1 MHIYKLACDFRSR
14 NVLCKL
20 FRVLCEQF
28 SVSCKRFRVSC
39 NLVNFSYNL
48 VSVSCEPL
56 CVSLNLLRVSDKSCK
71 AFRVKRA
78 RTAWNILLD
87 FNRNLSQILL
97 KFQTDKR
104 VLHFP
109 KRFVIDKTLMHVY
122 SEDNILTFFFRQSC
136 IFFNKRKISQF
147 QPRNIVF
154 ESGRV
159 P

>member
-56 CVSLNLLRVSDKSCK
+56 CVSFNLLRVSDKSCK

-97 KFQTDKR
+97 KFQTDK
-104 VLHFP
+104 
-109 KRFVIDKTLMHVY
+109 
-122 SEDNILTFFFRQSC
+122 LTNEFYTSPNGLWLTKHLCMYTQETIYWHFFFVNLV
-136 IFFNKRKISQF
+136 FFSTNEK
-147 QPRNIVF
+147 
-154 ESGRV
+154 
-159 P
+159 

>member
-71 AFRVKRA
+71 AFRVKRS

-97 KFQTDKR
+97 KFQTDK
-104 VLHFP
+104 LTNEFYTSPNGLWLTKHLCMYTQ
-109 KRFVIDKTLMHVY
+109 KTIYWH
-122 SEDNILTFFFRQSC
+122 FFFVNLV
-136 IFFNKRKISQF
+136 FFSTNEK
-147 QPRNIVF
+147 
-154 ESGRV
+154 
-159 P
+159 